1 MNKQDIRLEMNK
13 HTSRMVMSMFL
24 ISVLFGPSLLLP
36 GKWSLVPLLLIFPIM
51 FYSGR
56 KIEKLKNKVNIRS
69 MKEVIA
75 FEQDTD
81 INTLRKQRG
90 QFSAM
95 SSKVLPV
102 TLVLLGMGII
112 AAMSYAVVQLISYL
126 L

>member
-1 MNKQDIRLEMNK
+1 MNKHDIRLKMNK

-56 KIEKLKNKVNIRS
+56 KVEKLKKKVNIRS

-75 FEQDTD
+75 FE
-81 INTLRKQRG
+81 
-90 QFSAM
+90 
-95 SSKVLPV
+95 
-102 TLVLLGMGII
+102 
-112 AAMSYAVVQLISYL
+112 
-126 L
+126 